1 MTDST
6 EDSAEHSTDGCTD
19 GAGRPG
25 LPERPEQP
33 DPPDLGEL
41 AARLGIVLDSLEP
54 GRAVGH
60 LPVEG
65 NRQPFGLLNGGASAA
80 LVETIGSILA
90 VRDAAPDGSA
100 VGIELSVSHH
110 LGVRAG
116 TVTAVATALHTGR
129 TVASYEVALTD
140 DAGRRIATGRLTCA
154 IRRAGAGTA
163 RGAGTGADPAAATAP
178 SSPSPHR

>member
-6 EDSAEHSTDGCTD
+6 DDRRD
-19 GAGRPG
+19 DPAGDP
-25 LPERPEQP
+25 PAAPP
-33 DPPDLGEL
+33 DLPDLGEL

-129 TVASYEVALTD
+129 TVASYEVTLTD
-140 DAGRRIATGRLTCA
+140 GAGRRIATGRLTCA
-154 IRRAGAGTA
+154 IRRTGGGTV
-163 RGAGTGADPAAATAP
+163 RGAGADPAAATAP
-178 SSPSPHR
+178 SSPSPQR